1 MKNPLS
7 DPNYS
12 GKKNVQTRKFITF
25 SVKMPSCMSCFCR
38 QFEINKNNRKTS
50 VYKNRSEYLNVI
62 SKLNHVNQ
70 FIGRMST

>member
-1 MKNPLS
+1 
-7 DPNYS
+7 
-12 GKKNVQTRKFITF
+12 
-25 SVKMPSCMSCFCR
+25 MSCFCR

-70 FIGRMST
+70 FIGRMSTESNTDQTTEITAMARG